1 MKGTQMRAFRWLF
14 VTSTLVFVA
23 AFAAGCRSQQQ
34 PQQQTPAAQGPAPV
48 ATVREIMHNIVEYNA
63 FKIFNSV
70 AVTVTEKG
78 TETQQPRTDEEWDEL
93 LHASMALAESPNL
106 LMTPGRQIAKPEEMN
121 SSDGPEELVPTD
133 IQSKIDSNRDLWLKH
148 VGELQK
154 VGTETMGIVN
164 AKNVQGLFDVGEK
177 IDKVCENCHLEFWY
191 PNEKAAAAAKESGA
205 AKPSGSK

>member
-23 AFAAGCRSQQQ
+23 AFAASCRSQQQ
-34 PQQQTPAAQGPAPV
+34 PEQQTPVAQDPAPV

-70 AVTVTEKG
+70 AVTVTENG
-78 TETQQPRTDEEWDEL
+78 TDAQQPHTDEEWDEL
-93 LHASMALAESPNL
+93 LHASIALAESPNL
-106 LMTPGRQIAKPEEMN
+106 LVTPGRQIAKPEEMN
-121 SSDGPEELVPTD
+121 SSAGPEELVPKD
-133 IQSKIDSNRDLWLKH
+133 IQLKIEGNHDPWLKH

-164 AKNVQGLFDVGEK
+164 AKNVQG
-177 IDKVCENCHLEFWY
+177 
-191 PNEKAAAAAKESGA
+191 S
-205 AKPSGSK
+205 

>member
-1 MKGTQMRAFRWLF
+1 MRAFRWLF
-14 VTSTLVFVA
+14 LTSTLVFVV
-23 AFAAGCRSQQQ
+23 AFAASCRSQQQ
-34 PQQQTPAAQGPAPV
+34 PQTPAVQGPAPV
-48 ATVREIMHNIVEYNA
+48 ATLREIMHNIVEYNA

-78 TETQQPRTDEEWDEL
+78 TVEQQPRTDEEWDEL

-106 LMTPGRQIAKPEEMN
+106 IVTPGRQIAKPEEMN
-121 SSDGPEELVPTD
+121 TSDGPEELVPKD
-133 IQSKIDSNRDLWLKH
+133 IQSKIDSNHDLWLKH

-191 PNEKAAAAAKESGA
+191 PNEAAATAARESGA
-205 AKPSGSK
+205 AKPSGSQ

>member
-14 VTSTLVFVA
+14 LTSTLVFVA
-23 AFAAGCRSQQQ
+23 AFAGSCRSQP
-34 PQQQTPAAQGPAPV
+34 PQQQAPAAQGLAPV

-78 TETQQPRTDEEWDEL
+78 TEEKQPRTDEDWDEL
-93 LHASMALAESPNL
+93 LHASIALAESPNL

-121 SSDGPEELVPTD
+121 SSDGPEELVPKD